1 MESEG
6 HDGRGGIRRRAEGH
20 APMERRGG
28 DWRWTATGRRP
39 ESSDLQCGGAAAGA
53 LGERGG
59 ERAAPRRRAV
69 GGQARGCDAGGGGRA
84 CGGRAESRLGGGV
97 PSSCAER
104 RLTRR
109 THVIGTG
116 AEQEGRTQSHRGFHQ
131 VVQSF
136 AGRGLLQSYGSELCH
151 TTSLLL
157 HTVFKLWNLESK

>member
-1 MESEG
+1 M
-6 HDGRGGIRRRAEGH
+6 GRPEL
-20 APMERRGG
+20 ERRVG
-28 DWRWTATGRRP
+28 DWHWTATGGGRRARIWSAAGRRP
-39 ESSDLQCGGAAAGA
+39 VRSAREEASVRRPDGGESVVSGGAAPAKRVDA
-53 LGERGG
+53 
-59 ERAAPRRRAV
+59 
-69 GGQARGCDAGGGGRA
+69 DAGGGGRA

-104 RLTRR
+104 RQARR

-151 TTSLLL
+151 TTTPHSIQI
-157 HTVFKLWNLESK
+157 VEFRVKIIIIV